1 MMVQPEMGHQKLFAS
16 TKLRMQARGSSRPHT
31 PHPLHS
37 ACTAMRAGFTHDESQ
52 AMFDKIDVDRSGE
65 VSFDEFK
72 AWYVNQP
79 RMNARVLKDADK
91 ESEDEDDP

>member
-1 MMVQPEMGHQKLFAS
+1 MLFGFTYVQ
-16 TKLRMQARGSSRPHT
+16 SSSPHT
-31 PHPLHS
+31 PHCLPS
-37 ACTAMRAGFTHDESQ
+37 ACTANCAGFTHDESQ
-52 AMFDKIDVDRSGE
+52 VMFDKIDADRSGE

-79 RMNARVLKDADK
+79 RMNARVLIEADQ